1 MTSYNELKNNILEYA
16 YEQKIPVSGEF
27 ELTSACNFACEMC
40 YAKGNDKSLSKEN
53 WIKIFDMAQSAGLLY
68 ALLTGGEIFSHP
80 DFIFLYEYLYDL
92 GVKITL
98 YTNGS
103 LLSLEILECL
113 KKRPP
118 EMVAIT
124 LYGYDEESYQAF
136 TKVNSFKM
144 VDKTIDLL
152 KKAKINLALRTIP
165 LPLIYQNLDNIIA
178 YAKSKNL
185 KLGYFLYVSKFKN
198 DDLSRLTAKELL
210 DFEKRIKEAFKF
222 KPSSHK
228 SKCGAFRNGY
238 FINHKGYMQGCPM
251 MANPTEKV
259 EDDLLLTFLH
269 LQEEWMKLLEMS
281 PCKSCE
287 LNNSCMTCLARRH
300 LEGNV
305 FKCSSYLKE
314 IAEEKENA

>member
-27 ELTSACNFACEMC
+27 ELIGTCNFACEMC
-40 YAKGNDKSLSKEN
+40 YAKTFEKSLSKEN

-68 ALLTGGEIFSHP
+68 ALLTGGEIFTHP

-103 LLSLEILECL
+103 LLSEEILACL

-124 LYGYDEESYQAF
+124 LYGYDEESYKEF
-136 TKVNSFKM
+136 TKVNGFTM

-152 KKAKINLALRTIP
+152 RKEKINLALRTIP
-165 LPLIYQNLDNIIA
+165 LPSIYKNLDKVIA

-185 KLGYFLYVSKFKN
+185 HLGYFLYVSKVKN
-198 DDLSRLTAKELL
+198 NELTRLSPKELM
-210 DFEKRIKEAFKF
+210 DFEKKIKKAFKL

-228 SKCGAFRNGY
+228 AKCGAFRNGY
-238 FINHKGYMQGCPM
+238 FINHLGYMQGCPM
-251 MANPTEKV
+251 MAMPSKKI
-259 EDDLLLTFLH
+259 EDDFLSTW
-269 LQEEWMKLLEMS
+269 LYLKEEWMDLLRNS
-281 PCKSCE
+281 PCS
-287 LNNSCMTCLARRH
+287 TC
-300 LEGNV
+300 
-305 FKCSSYLKE
+305 
-314 IAEEKENA
+314 